1 MVGLRAYCVFCTA
14 LVPFLLMVIYRA
26 RLLAYRCTL
35 RAGML
40 ELGMLALL
48 DYHTGKLARAHY
60 CKRSNCIDALLAPVA
75 SIVQYIVKF
84 LNPSAL
90 HNAKYH
96 HRH

>member
-1 MVGLRAYCVFCTA
+1 
-14 LVPFLLMVIYRA
+14 
-26 RLLAYRCTL
+26 
-35 RAGML
+35 
-40 ELGMLALL
+40 
-48 DYHTGKLARAHY
+48 
-60 CKRSNCIDALLAPVA
+60 LLAPVA